1 MMMAPTTTNRRRFAL
16 LLLGLLGS
24 TSITITS
31 GFAPIII
38 SPTTTRQLIHHNKQK
53 QQHQPQSNNNNQF
66 LLLSRSS
73 SSAIAISSS
82 TTSLHAALFQIDEE
96 TSQKLILLT
105 FEKAIEAGIPAL
117 FFIGTTI
124 WFISMMKSQ
133 RDGGDN
139 GGGMMMGG
147 RGGGGRRRGGSSRA
161 AGGGAARRSNKGK
174 RGGGG
179 MFNGGQSSKLGPVE
193 ELYDDIYD
201 DLSGP
206 DDNNVPPL
214 LKLLSGGGGSQ
225 NNQKNGIDRPTS
237 KLNIGIPKQQYLKVS
252 KLNSKYDSYRYS
264 MVSATRGK
272 AVAASELR
280 SKGFE
285 SALWKALGVTTHN
298 SNSGSDGALLGKLT
312 ASEATALITLER
324 DFLSDGS
331 ELLEDVAL
339 LSREITNAA
348 VLDEME
354 EMGVEPGVID
364 AEVVVVDDDDEKK
377 KGIDDVTTTA
387 QKEFFGITTSS
398 SSSTAATTE
407 KKSGGEDDKK
417 KKAGAGLQTDIMKAI
432 KEVEAINTQIML
444 LELDFIQDIV
454 EILGPNRADTIRTT
468 IVGNMIAGEAGTL
481 LKTLK
486 GRPLATVLSS
496 FNGGGGGVEESN
508 AGKNLYVTRFP
519 GDVTASQL
527 NELREEV
534 TGILQVA
541 QPGDEALLVLQSG
554 GGTVTGYGLAAAQL
568 QRFKAKNI
576 KLTVCVEQVAAS
588 GGYMM
593 CCTAD
598 RIVASPFAVLG
609 SIGVISEVPNAYER
623 LQREGIEFA
632 TITAGKYKRT
642 VTPTK
647 KVTKEDIKKST
658 EDINEIFNLFKS
670 FVASQRPMLDIENVA
685 TGDTWFGEDA
695 LARGLCDELATADD
709 VLLDFVD
716 KGYDLY
722 EVAYDPTPTGV
733 GAFSLSRGSSSSRA
747 DAADQAGMNGWRGV
761 LKSMVR
767 GVVSDVKEEIVSEL
781 SASMNEMNSV
791 ERRYM
796 MKDDSADRIKAQE

>member
-398 SSSTAATTE
+398 SSSSTAATTE

-623 LQREGIEFA
+623 LQREGRIVASPFAVLGSIGVISEVPNAYERLQREGIEFA

-642 VTPTK
+642 VTP
-647 KVTKEDIKKST
+647 
-658 EDINEIFNLFKS
+658 
-670 FVASQRPMLDIENVA
+670 
-685 TGDTWFGEDA
+685 
-695 LARGLCDELATADD
+695 
-709 VLLDFVD
+709 
-716 KGYDLY
+716 
-722 EVAYDPTPTGV
+722 
-733 GAFSLSRGSSSSRA
+733 
-747 DAADQAGMNGWRGV
+747 
-761 LKSMVR
+761 
-767 GVVSDVKEEIVSEL
+767 
-781 SASMNEMNSV
+781 
-791 ERRYM
+791 
-796 MKDDSADRIKAQE
+796 

>member
-1 MMMAPTTTNRRRFAL
+1 M
-16 LLLGLLGS
+16 G
-24 TSITITS
+24 
-31 GFAPIII
+31 
-38 SPTTTRQLIHHNKQK
+38 
-53 QQHQPQSNNNNQF
+53 QQ
-66 LLLSRSS
+66 
-73 SSAIAISSS
+73 
-82 TTSLHAALFQIDEE
+82 
-96 TSQKLILLT
+96 
-105 FEKAIEAGIPAL
+105 
-117 FFIGTTI
+117 
-124 WFISMMKSQ
+124 
-133 RDGGDN
+133 
-139 GGGMMMGG
+139 
-147 RGGGGRRRGGSSRA
+147 
-161 AGGGAARRSNKGK
+161 
-174 RGGGG
+174 
-179 MFNGGQSSKLGPVE
+179 KLGPVE

-206 DDNNVPPL
+206 EENIPPL
-214 LKLLSGGGGSQ
+214 LKLLSGGGSGG
-225 NNQKNGIDRPTS
+225 NNSPNNNGINRPTS
-237 KLNIGIPKQQYLKVS
+237 KLNIGIPKQQYLKVT

-280 SKGFE
+280 NKAFE
-285 SALWKALGVTTHN
+285 VALWKALGVTSHEG
-298 SNSGSDGALLGKLT
+298 SSVSGGGGGGVLGSALT
-312 ASEATALITLER
+312 PSEATALITLER
-324 DFLSDGS
+324 DFLSQGS
-331 ELLEDVAL
+331 ELLDDVAT

-354 EMGVEPGVID
+354 EMGVEPGIID
-364 AEVVVVDDDDEKK
+364 AEVIVKEDDATA
-377 KGIDDVTTTA
+377 TTTA
-387 QKEFFGITTSS
+387 GSTTDAQKDFFNITTSS
-398 SSSTAATTE
+398 YDGNTNGIDAE
-407 KKSGGEDDKK
+407 KKDDKK
-417 KKAGAGLQTDIMKAI
+417 KKVVGAGLQTDIMKAV
-432 KEVEAINTQIML
+432 KEVEAINTQITL
-444 LELDFIQDIV
+444 LELDFIQDVV
-454 EILGPNRADTIRTT
+454 EILGPNRADSIRTT
-468 IVGNMIAGEAGTL
+468 IVGNMITGEAGTL

-486 GRPLATVLSS
+486 ERPLATVLSS
-496 FNGGGGGVEESN
+496 LSGGSSSSVESN

-534 TGILQVA
+534 TGIIQVA
-541 QPGDEALLVLQSG
+541 KPGDEALLILQSG

-609 SIGVISEVPNAYER
+609 SIGVISEVPNAFER
-623 LQREGIEFA
+623 LQREGIEFQ

-647 KVTKEDIKKST
+647 KVTKEDLKKST

-670 FVASQRPMLDIENVA
+670 FVASQRPQLDIENVA

-695 LARGLCDELATADD
+695 LARGLCDVLATADD

-716 KGYDLY
+716 QGYDLY
-722 EVAYDPTPTGV
+722 EVAYDPTPAGA
-733 GAFSLSRGSSSSRA
+733 GAFSLPRSSSSSNA
-747 DAADQAGMNGWRGV
+747 DTAGMSGWRGV

-767 GVVSDVKEEIVSEL
+767 GVVADVKEEIVSEL
-781 SASMNEMNSV
+781 SSSMNEMNSV

-796 MKDDSADRIKAQE
+796 MKDDSADRIKAQD